1 MATPRKLTVYR
12 CIWEKASEELISTGI
27 SGRWNYKGDQVI
39 YASESRSL
47 ATLEVLVHAENSYLL
62 SKYKFMEIIFPGN
75 LVKQIGVS
83 DTNMLRDINEY
94 QHYGQEWFQR
104 NSSAILSVP
113 SVIIPNE
120 HNYVINTRHLDIRKV
135 KVSKVELFHNFDP
148 RLRAGIGG
156 EKLAF

>member
-12 CIWEKASEELISTGI
+12 CIWEKASEELISIGI

-47 ATLEVLVHAENSYLL
+47 ATLEVLVHAENSYFL
-62 SKYKFMEIIFPGN
+62 SKYKFLEITFPGN
-75 LVKQIGVS
+75 SVKHIGIS
-83 DTNMLRDINEY
+83 DTNILRYKNVCQNYGHEWY
-94 QHYGQEWFQR
+94 QS
-104 NSSAILSVP
+104 NSSIILSVP

-120 HNYVINTRHLDIRKV
+120 HNFVINTRHLDIRKV

-148 RLRAGIGG
+148 RLRAGIGYQG
-156 EKLAF
+156 KQ